1 MMPSLK
7 QMPSSDLTDTASRIL
22 DAAEHLFAEHGF
34 TETSLRSITTR
45 AGVNLAAVNYH
56 FGSKEALVQ
65 AVFERFLTPFC
76 RRLDRELDEA
86 MARGDGQS
94 PPLHDLFGLL
104 ARTMLAGV
112 EDSTNDSKLS
122 IFMRLLGLAYT
133 QSQGHLRR
141 FLRDHYDSTYRRFV
155 LLVHQTTPHVS
166 PNELFWR
173 IHFAVG
179 SAVFTMGSVE
189 TLRAIARNDTHQDN
203 TLEDILHKL
212 VPFVANALN
221 DDRDH

>member
-1 MMPSLK
+1 MSE
-7 QMPSSDLTDTASRIL
+7 QTDTASRIL
-22 DAAEHLFAEHGF
+22 DAAEQLFADRGF

-76 RRLDRELDEA
+76 KRLDRELDEA
-86 MARGDGQS
+86 VARQS
-94 PPLHDLFGLL
+94 EAAPSLHAIFSLL

-112 EDSTNDSKLS
+112 EASTDDNKLS

-141 FLRDHYDSTYRRFV
+141 FLREHYDGTYRRFV
-155 LLVHQTTPHVS
+155 LMIHQTTPHVS

-179 SAVFTMGSVE
+179 AAVFTMGSVE
-189 TLRAIARNDTHQDN
+189 TLRAMARNDTHQDN
-203 TLEDILHKL
+203 TLEDILQKL
-212 VPFVANALN
+212 VPFVANALSE
-221 DDRDH
+221 DRDH

>member
-1 MMPSLK
+1 MTDQP
-7 QMPSSDLTDTASRIL
+7 DTASRIL
-22 DAAEHLFAEHGF
+22 DTAEQLFAERGF
-34 TETSLRSITTR
+34 SETSLRTITTR

-56 FGSKEALVQ
+56 FGSKKELVQ

-76 RRLDRELDEA
+76 YKLDKELDQALADAEPNQPPPLDRVF
-86 MARGDGQS
+86 S
-94 PPLHDLFGLL
+94 IL
-104 ARTMLAGV
+104 AKVMLAGA
-112 EDSTNDSKLS
+112 NDPATTHKLS

-141 FLRDHYDSTYRRFV
+141 FLREHYDGTYKRFV
-155 LLVHQTTPHVS
+155 IMVHQTTPHVS

-179 SAVFTMGSVE
+179 AAVFTMGSAE
-189 TLRAIARNDTHQDN
+189 TLRAMAKSDTHMDN
-203 TLEDILHKL
+203 SLEDIVNKL
-212 VPFVANALN
+212 GPFLASALS